1 MRQQLATTVTA
12 LALCCGAVVL
22 VTARS
27 WRTALRVLLDLLVAA
42 GLLRLTVGQGWSALA
57 SAGAVILL
65 RQLLWAG
72 LAGPTP
78 TTGTAVRVRRSVA
91 GGSRG
96 EHSGTTA
103 P

>member
-1 MRQQLATTVTA
+1 MRQQLADTVTA
-12 LALCCGAVVL
+12 LALCCGALLL

-42 GLLRLTVGQGWSALA
+42 GLLRLTAGQGWSALA
-57 SAGAVILL
+57 AAAAVILL

-72 LAGPTP
+72 LARPAP
-78 TTGTAVRVRRSVA
+78 TTGTVARVRRSVT
-91 GGSRG
+91 GRS
-96 EHSGTTA
+96 ESDHSGRMT